1 MFCPECG
8 TENKANANFCEQC
21 GLTLTTKPTVATSG
35 KPLGIVII
43 SILAVFGGL
52 ASIALG
58 IVAAAVPDLIG
69 LVAAVTGKEID
80 AAAHIVSLKLA
91 GFAAAGV
98 ASGILSLA
106 MAYGLWNF
114 IGWGRVL
121 AVLIHAVGLFVGI
134 ILFFTN
140 LNATQTA
147 GTIAIQLFSFAV
159 AIGILIY
166 LFRPHIRELFHGPGI
181 PTPSLAAN
189 MGGTAVRSSAP
200 R

>member
-1 MFCPECG
+1 MH
-8 TENKANANFCEQC
+8 
-21 GLTLTTKPTVATSG
+21 
-35 KPLGIVII
+35 II
-43 SILAVFGGL
+43 
-52 ASIALG
+52 
-58 IVAAAVPDLIG
+58 
-69 LVAAVTGKEID
+69 
-80 AAAHIVSLKLA
+80 SLKLA
-91 GFAAAGV
+91 GLSAAAVIAGV
-98 ASGILSLA
+98 LSLA

-114 IGWGRVL
+114 IAWGRVL
-121 AVLIHAVGLFVGI
+121 AVVLNALGLFVGI

-181 PTPSLAAN
+181 QTPSLGADI
-189 MGGTAVRSSAP
+189 TSTVRNPAP